1 MKQDSKANTGKA
13 PAERRGRRGI
23 RLIGL
28 LFALAALGPWTHA
41 RAAGARDPLT
51 ARNASSSSQS
61 PDEIAPKVA
70 VSWFDLLYKLIQTER
85 LSPPVASRAIGYT
98 GVALYEAVAPGSPGR
113 TSLAGQLNALPC
125 LPKPDLHRKY
135 DWQLVAHGAL
145 NGTIRGLFAQAS
157 SDSKAAI
164 DVLDQQLGE
173 ELRRNVPSPVVDRSL
188 ELGGELATAI
198 LAWASGD
205 QFTELNNCPYTLP
218 SGEGLWVPTPPL
230 FRPALQPC
238 WGQLRPFVLHSGTE
252 CGAPP
257 PPVYSTDPAS
267 EFYAEGLEVYDTTNH
282 LTDEQHAIA
291 LFWADNAGE
300 TGTPPGHWISIVG
313 QIARQRGL
321 SLGSASEAY
330 ARVGLAVADGFISCW
345 NTKFVFN
352 LLRPVT
358 YIQQNIDADWASP
371 IATPPFPEY
380 TSGHSVQS
388 GAAATV
394 LTDLLGEFP
403 FTDDTHAARGLPARS
418 FDSFQ
423 DAAEEAAIS
432 RLYGGIHYRSAIERG
447 IQQGQCIGARIE
459 DRVRFL
465 ESSLNRR

>member
-1 MKQDSKANTGKA
+1 MRHHSNRLTGEL
-13 PAERRGRRGI
+13 PAERRGPRGL
-23 RLIGL
+23 RLVGL
-28 LFALAALGPWTHA
+28 LLALAALGSWPTAW
-41 RAAGARDPLT
+41 AAAPRGALT
-51 ARNASSSSQS
+51 ARNSSNRFQS
-61 PDEIAPKVA
+61 PDEAGPKVA

-113 TSLAGQLNALPC
+113 ISLAGQLNALPP
-125 LPKPDLHRKY
+125 LPEPDLHRKY
-135 DWQLVAHGAL
+135 DWQLVAHAAL
-145 NGTIRGLFAQAS
+145 NGTIRGLFPQAS
-157 SDSKAAI
+157 ADSKAAI
-164 DVLDQQLGE
+164 DALDRQLLA
-173 ELRRNVPSPVVDRSL
+173 ELRRNVPPPVVDRSL
-188 ELGGELATAI
+188 DLGGDLATSI

-205 QFTELNNCPYTLP
+205 QFTQFNNCAFTPPT
-218 SGEGLWVPTPPL
+218 GDGIWIPTPPL

-238 WGQLRPFVLHSGTE
+238 WGELRPFVLHTGAE

-257 PPVYSTDPAS
+257 PPVYSTDS
-267 EFYAEGLEVYDTTNH
+267 GSDFYAEGLEVYDTTKNP
-282 LTDEQHAIA
+282 TAEQTAIA

-313 QIARQRGL
+313 QIARQRHL
-321 SLGSASEAY
+321 SLGTASEAY
-330 ARVGLAVADGFISCW
+330 ARVGLAVADSFISCW

-358 YIQQNIDADWASP
+358 YIQQNIDADWTSP
-371 IATPPFPEY
+371 IATPPFAEY

-403 FTDDTHAARGLPARS
+403 FTDDTHAARGLPARW
-418 FDSFQ
+418 FDSFEE
-423 DAAEEAAIS
+423 AAEEAAVS

-447 IQQGQCIGARIE
+447 ITQGQCIAGRIE
-459 DRVRFL
+459 DRVHFKK
-465 ESSLNRR
+465 SSPNRR